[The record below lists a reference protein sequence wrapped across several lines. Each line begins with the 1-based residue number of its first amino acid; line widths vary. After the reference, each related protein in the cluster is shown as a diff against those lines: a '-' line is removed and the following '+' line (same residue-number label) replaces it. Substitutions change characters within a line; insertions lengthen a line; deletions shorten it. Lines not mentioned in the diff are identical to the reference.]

1 MRTPGLY
8 SDIKVATQRNQLPN
22 QAHKIIFINTDV
34 PKEIP
39 PTDIFDTVEAD
50 AKTAK
55 SQSNAGRMMAAA
67 LMVSQGIDV
76 EMATWTRHREDIKC
90 DYKETFSMPFNTDGT
105 ATANLYYNHK
115 SHLQT
120 ASMTIRQDSAST
132 SYEFL
137 GGAVPGDKED
147 IVGCSLLAGR
157 VRDGMAEFTIYG
169 FSKDAHFDDG
179 KFDAVE
185 VLLELRPLL
194 TREMVRID
202 EKFEFVDVI
211 PASSA
216 GMANSEGDVYPHLT
230 EPLVNSCCELVIID
244 GGGDG
249 GGGDGSG
256 TGGDGSGTGGSGGN
270 TEPNITHSFI
280 IKGEPHSTNH
290 SLESALAEME
300 NIAKDGWLELAMRNF
315 LFQKNPDEFIDLKL
329 SLTGVVYASFGVAS
343 NHFSGLIGEIKHE
356 RLILGSERTPEV
368 MYSPKRWNKFGE
380 YYEVDKWVIDVALE
394 IRVTHTYLPDGKY
407 YDFTTSNLA
416 VSIITLIEKGVPN

>member
-50 AKTAK
+50 TKTAK

-67 LMVSQGIDV
+67 LMVSQGVDV

-90 DYKETFSMPFNTDGT
+90 DYKETFSMPFNTDGA

-132 SYEFL
+132 CFEFL

-157 VRDGMAEFTIYG
+157 VVNGMAEFTIYG
-169 FSKDAHFDDG
+169 FSKDARFDDG

-194 TREMVRID
+194 TRKMVRID

-211 PASSA
+211 PAASA
-216 GMANSEGDVYPHLT
+216 GMASSEGDVYPHLS
-230 EPLVNSCCELVIID
+230 EPLVNSCCELVIPSGAS
-244 GGGDG
+244 GGG
-249 GGGDGSG
+249 GSG
-256 TGGDGSGTGGSGGN
+256 TGGDGSGTSGNGGN
-270 TEPNITHSFI
+270 TKPNITHSFL

-290 SLESALAEME
+290 SLASALAEME
-300 NIAKDGWLELAMRNF
+300 NIAKEGWLELAMRNF
-315 LFQKNPDEFIDLKL
+315 LFQKHPDDFIDLTMT
-329 SLTGVVYASFGVAS
+329 LTGVVYASFGVAS
-343 NHFSGLIGEIKHE
+343 NHFSGLIGDVKHE
-356 RLILGSERTPEV
+356 QLIIADDRSPEV
-368 MYSPKRWNKFGE
+368 MYSPKRWNRFGE
-380 YYEVDKWVIDVALE
+380 YYEVGKWVIDVDLE
-394 IRVTHTYLPDGKY
+394 IRVTHTYLPDGKF
-407 YDFTTSNLA
+407 YDFTNRNLA
-416 VSIITLIEKGVPN
+416 SSRMTLIEKGVPD